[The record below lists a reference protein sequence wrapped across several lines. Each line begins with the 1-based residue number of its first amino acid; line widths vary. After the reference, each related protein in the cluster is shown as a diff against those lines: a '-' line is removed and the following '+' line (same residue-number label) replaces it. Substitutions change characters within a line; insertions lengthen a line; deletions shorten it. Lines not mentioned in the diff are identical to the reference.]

1 MLPPRAEKNEL
12 AGKSGH
18 VQASAVRSVRQRSC
32 TTRAACPE
40 RTGRSCRNPDPRLAQ
55 ESRSKHLCLP
65 IPTGIHNGEG
75 ALTNF
80 LEVTMTYDHSVT
92 VDATNRLRFIA
103 EAQKN
108 GRPRPEDLS
117 ELREI
122 ERKLV
127 NQIRV
132 LGDDVRESIL
142 SCGIFV
148 KPGERITGFTKDNE
162 IESISIWRKE

>member
-1 MLPPRAEKNEL
+1 
-12 AGKSGH
+12 
-18 VQASAVRSVRQRSC
+18 
-32 TTRAACPE
+32 
-40 RTGRSCRNPDPRLAQ
+40 
-55 ESRSKHLCLP
+55 
-65 IPTGIHNGEG
+65 
-75 ALTNF
+75 
-80 LEVTMTYDHSVT
+80 MTYDHSVT

-103 EAQKN
+103 EAQKD

-148 KPGERITGFTKDNE
+148 KSGERITGFTKDNE

>member
-1 MLPPRAEKNEL
+1 M
-12 AGKSGH
+12 
-18 VQASAVRSVRQRSC
+18 
-32 TTRAACPE
+32 
-40 RTGRSCRNPDPRLAQ
+40 
-55 ESRSKHLCLP
+55 
-65 IPTGIHNGEG
+65 
-75 ALTNF
+75 TNF

-103 EAQKN
+103 EAQKD
-108 GRPRPEDLS
+108 GRPRPEDLG

-148 KPGERITGFTKDNE
+148 KPGERITGLTKDNE